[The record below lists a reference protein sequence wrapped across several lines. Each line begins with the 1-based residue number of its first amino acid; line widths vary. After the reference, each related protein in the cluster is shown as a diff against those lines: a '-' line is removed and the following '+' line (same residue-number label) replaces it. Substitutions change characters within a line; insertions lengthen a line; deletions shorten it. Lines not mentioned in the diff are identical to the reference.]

1 MDAIQLKHNQINN
14 EIMRRNV
21 PSQPL
26 QPYFSIPS
34 VNTRYVVQPKYDF
47 STPPCLLLKNDKN
60 DKNDELGL
68 YNYQH
73 STYNT
78 NTYFYPGNRKA
89 PFSGF
94 SSNINTESELRN
106 QHVKLCKTDNNK
118 YIPHSKSN
126 LYNFTM
132 TTSKLEGPSSELNPH
147 FLLFQ
152 DYDKLCSHKHEPQQS
167 LDTGLCIF
175 NNHSRLNK

>member
-14 EIMRRNV
+14 EIMKRNV

-26 QPYFSIPS
+26 QPYFNIPS

-47 STPPCLLLKNDKN
+47 STPPCVLPKKDNG
-60 DKNDELGL
+60 EGLGL
-68 YNYQH
+68 SSLQH
-73 STYNT
+73 STYDT

-94 SSNINTESELRN
+94 SSNINTESQLRN
-106 QHVKLCKTDNNK
+106 YHINHVFV
-118 YIPHSKSN
+118 PHSKSN
-126 LYNFTM
+126 LYNFSM
-132 TTSKLEGPSSELNPH
+132 PTSKLQGPSSELNPH

-152 DYDKLCSHKHEPQQS
+152 DYDKLCSGDK
-167 LDTGLCIF
+167 LCSPVNPEKGIF
-175 NNHSRLNK
+175 NNQSRLDK

>member
-14 EIMRRNV
+14 EIIKRNV

-47 STPPCLLLKNDKN
+47 STPPCILPKKDNG
-60 DKNDELGL
+60 EGLGL
-68 YNYQH
+68 SSLQH
-73 STYNT
+73 STYDT

-94 SSNINTESELRN
+94 SSNINTESQLRN
-106 QHVKLCKTDNNK
+106 QHIKLSKNDNHV
-118 YIPHSKSN
+118 YVPTSKSN
-126 LYNFTM
+126 LYNFSIPV
-132 TTSKLEGPSSELNPH
+132 SKLQGPSSGINPH
-147 FLLFQ
+147 YLLFE
-152 DYDKLCSHKHEPQQS
+152 DYDKLCTNGEFSYQPLNMGKS
-167 LDTGLCIF
+167 IF
-175 NNHSRLNK
+175 NNNSRLHK

>member
-14 EIMRRNV
+14 EIMKRNV
-21 PSQPL
+21 PSQSL

-34 VNTRYVVQPKYDF
+34 VNTRYIVQPKYDF
-47 STPPCLLLKNDKN
+47 SSPPCVLPKKDSSN
-60 DKNDELGL
+60 ELGL
-68 YNYQH
+68 SSLQH
-73 STYNT
+73 STYDT

-94 SSNINTESELRN
+94 SNNINTESQLRN
-106 QHVKLCKTDNNK
+106 QHIRLSKTDDNV

-132 TTSKLEGPSSELNPH
+132 NTSKLEGPSTIINPH
-147 FLLFQ
+147 YLLFQ
-152 DYDKLCSHKHEPQQS
+152 DYDKMCSNGFLLTQS
-167 LDTGLCIF
+167 SNLGNGVF
-175 NNHSRLNK
+175 NNNSRLNK